1 MFFKANRFLHG
12 QTGALQWRAY
22 HIAKYPLPN
31 PTLKGKIFTRLV
43 TIAVQLVVLKN
54 LRESEVTSSSSR
66 ASVVLTLSRLHRE
79 ISSAPRRLSLPTS
92 GCCVSVGFVRHQ
104 SVRRHS
110 QSKVRR
116 RTQHFLDRL
125 EQRELA
131 GRRALF
137 AAANRNGCNG
147 RTQRLTFCRR
157 EAEPKAPRAALRCQP
172 MVRRHRLCTSSVST
186 CKCVPGCTR
195 DDHANELQW
204 TLRTPWRSTRC
215 TRTCTTGG

>member
-1 MFFKANRFLHG
+1 MFFKANRFLHS

-43 TIAVQLVVLKN
+43 AIAVQLVVLKN

-92 GCCVSVGFVRHQ
+92 GCYVSDGFVRHQ

-110 QSKVRR
+110 QSKVQRM
-116 RTQHFLDRL
+116 TQHVLDRL
-125 EQRELA
+125 EQQQW
-131 GRRALF
+131 G
-137 AAANRNGCNG
+137 G
-147 RTQRLTFCRR
+147 TQQSLW
-157 EAEPKAPRAALRCQP
+157 PRAKP
-172 MVRRHRLCTSSVST
+172 PHR
-186 CKCVPGCTR
+186 CVPAKCI
-195 DDHANELQW
+195 LV
-204 TLRTPWRSTRC
+204 RTPERPIVSKSQ
-215 TRTCTTGG
+215 